1 MATQHPHWLPVIAV
15 PNFITIAEECD
26 CICYD
31 GKSHGPCCCHGSKDS
46 ALSKKTVKQI
56 SVNETQ
62 SVSPLEEFDGIEDIL
77 AVSHVTEKILPKKRP
92 PLLRAKTLP
101 AIITPSLSIIQA
113 QLDSTRSP
121 GNKSE
126 NNCQIKLSPSH
137 IKAKRSSSSSF
148 LRGKTQEPNSLN
160 LLVLEDDKNSSSKS
174 LSVSPVSPR
183 HHYGAASKQK
193 CESSG
198 TPLTRVGF
206 TKLARLL
213 TSKDKTT
220 ENTNT
225 SPQAKKG
232 AITVRKAS
240 SIDSLLNV
248 STQNTELSTS
258 VDTQGNNITSSGVT
272 TGGLVVPNNK
282 HLTFSPSVPAQLE
295 NQKKA
300 VVPLSPNMPNKLI
313 KAIPGVRQGSVDLLF
328 EGLALTKAERKKL
341 EKLNKFN
348 IDLQALFVAVEHE
361 NIERVQTIFET
372 TDVDINSINGD
383 GFTPLDI
390 ALMTNS
396 ASMVKLLQSHGG
408 RESTKFPTK
417 ECRSR
422 HINALVEEAER
433 YIEELKSCLVSAS
446 TNTSFTAPLLKE
458 KERQLTLW
466 QRRYELLKKMRTGFE
481 QIRIP
486 DPPKLVHLEV
496 AGTDSLKIKIEESQ
510 TAKIPETSVTK
521 YKVECSDVEDFSSL
535 VTSQEVT
542 DIQRLEVVI
551 TNLVHG
557 STYYVQVAAGNSK
570 GLSSYQKTSPISAVP
585 SSWRD
590 LDNREARG
598 VGQLRKL
605 DDLFHQI
612 INSRPAH
619 AAEVKVSTEP
629 SDTPHQ
635 QRRQMKKSIK
645 NLFTSAPNFQKN
657 MKRGVYLACLFY
669 HEDKILVTTEQM
681 IPVLEVDESYPPFL
695 HAHFHWLMKVAC
707 TWEDVKTLRQ
717 DMEKSHSASTL
728 HFRSKLL
735 QAIEQMQAALGTR
748 DIGQLFYKP
757 FKDTEG
763 TLVITT
769 VRYVSDLKS
778 QKNLSVRWLPLSKIQ
793 RTLPSVNTS
802 DYGEAPSVSEQLLS
816 SLQEIITYNEVSCL
830 RLSRGLY
837 LGYVKLKSSVD
848 VIRVLVPWKAP
859 NVLPFCRIRE
869 NPHVA
874 KEEWEWLQVLANDE
888 QSGSP
893 TTVQQRF
900 QKLLTS
906 AVKNL
911 CSHYSIPADQIGAH
925 RIYEA
930 EVIELSPDV
939 SFVLMMPPLDS
950 VCSVPG
956 QSDELTSRADCIPL
970 PVQIFEMIHMK
981 TYNSSFIARYSRLS
995 SILEMD
1001 TMLAQHAQR
1010 EAFSS
1015 SEITLAK
1022 HRLNQLQEFQIQVD
1036 NTWRAMRWIMDVL
1049 TFARDKQSNCGI
1061 SLDHILIQD
1070 IGPPSPQ
1077 SSPQQSS
1084 VQNLFSY
1091 GREECKLS
1099 PDTSLK
1105 IVSSSSLESTE
1116 CRYKEIR
1123 RSASTSRL
1131 LKNNSKPETDMNDSA
1146 DLYSPKDTSVNLV
1159 ANTVEV
1165 DFKED
1170 CVTITPHPDSSHKET
1185 VDENE
1190 EKEQNQEWLL
1200 DLPDCIVLSNNES
1213 LRSSITDSIRSL
1225 SSHEA
1230 DGVQADEEASEK
1242 TSVYSKDS
1250 ACSIGEGT
1258 QPCQNNSVSEEE
1270 TSDSDFFKRPSSS
1283 NSNSSNGS
1291 NPSTAQPDILR
1302 IYIAYESG
1310 LPSGTSVKLHVSPHT
1325 TAREIVDLVVKQLN
1339 MAVILKGRGGP
1350 IYAAAQLKNFCLTA
1364 VLGTRERCL
1373 SDDFQPLSLQN
1384 PWTKGKLFVRIKS
1397 DITDSSKQ

>member
-1 MATQHPHWLPVIAV
+1 MHPLPRAQ
-15 PNFITIAEECD
+15 
-26 CICYD
+26 
-31 GKSHGPCCCHGSKDS
+31 S
-46 ALSKKTVKQI
+46 ALVNNIPMKKPLQEVGYRLSLWRKPYLER
-56 SVNETQ
+56 SQ
-62 SVSPLEEFDGIEDIL
+62 SEDIVHREVNKML
-77 AVSHVTEKILPKKRP
+77 MCENLSRSRRATFNRGLTLDYTVT
-92 PLLRAKTLP
+92 
-101 AIITPSLSIIQA
+101 
-113 QLDSTRSP
+113 
-121 GNKSE
+121 
-126 NNCQIKLSPSH
+126 H
-137 IKAKRSSSSSF
+137 
-148 LRGKTQEPNSLN
+148 SLN
-160 LLVLEDDKNSSSKS
+160 LLVLEDDRNSSSSRS

-193 CESSG
+193 YESSG

-248 STQNTELSTS
+248 SSQNTELSS
-258 VDTQGNNITSSGVT
+258 SLDTQGNNIPYSGAT

-282 HLTFSPSVPAQLE
+282 HLPFSPSVPAQLE

-300 VVPLSPNMPNKLI
+300 VVPLSPAMPNKLI

-361 NIERVQTIFET
+361 NVERVQTIFET
-372 TDVDINSINGD
+372 TDVDVNSVNGD

-396 ASMVKLLQSHGG
+396 ASMVKLLQSRGG

-417 ECRSR
+417 ECRSS
-422 HINALVEEAER
+422 HISTLVEEAER
-433 YIEELKSCLVSAS
+433 CIEELKSCLVSAS
-446 TNTSFTAPLLKE
+446 TNTSFTAPLFKE
-458 KERQLTLW
+458 KERQLALW
-466 QRRYELLKKMRTGFE
+466 QRRHELLKRMGKGFE
-481 QIRIP
+481 QIRVP
-486 DPPKLVHLEV
+486 DLPKLVHLEV
-496 AGTDSLKIKIEESQ
+496 AGTDSLKIRIEESQ
-510 TAKIPETSVTK
+510 TAKAPETIVTK
-521 YKVECSDVEDFSSL
+521 YKVVCSTVEDFSSL

-542 DIQRLEVVI
+542 DVQRLEVVV

-557 STYYVQVAAGNSK
+557 STYYIQVAAGNSK
-570 GLSSYQKTSPISAVP
+570 GFSSFQKTYPISAVP

-619 AAEVKVSTEP
+619 ASEVKVSTEP

-635 QRRQMKKSIK
+635 QRRQMKKSLK
-645 NLFTSAPNFQKN
+645 NLFTSSPNFQKN

-669 HEDKILVTTEQM
+669 HEDKILVTTEETL
-681 IPVLEVDESYPPFL
+681 PVLEVDESYPPFL
-695 HAHFHWLMKVAC
+695 HADFHWLMKVAC

-735 QAIEQMQAALGTR
+735 QAIEQMQAALGTH
-748 DIGQLFYKP
+748 DMGQLFYKP

-769 VRYVSDLKS
+769 VKYVSDLKS

-793 RTLPSVNTS
+793 RKLPSIITGDCGETPSVN
-802 DYGEAPSVSEQLLS
+802 EQLLS
-816 SLQEIITYNEVSCL
+816 SLQEIIIYNQVSCL
-830 RLSRGLY
+830 HLSRGLY

-874 KEEWEWLQVLANDE
+874 KEEWEWMQALANDE
-888 QSGSP
+888 QSDSP

-911 CSHYSIPADQIGAH
+911 CSHYSIPADQIGTH

-956 QSDELTSRADCIPL
+956 QSDELTSRTDCIPL

-981 TYNSSFIARYSRLS
+981 TYNPNFIARYSRLS

-1010 EAFSS
+1010 KAFSS
-1015 SEITLAK
+1015 SEVTSAK

-1061 SLDHILIQD
+1061 SLDHIMIQD
-1070 IGPPSPQ
+1070 TGSPSPQ
-1077 SSPQQSS
+1077 SSPRQSS
-1084 VQNLFSY
+1084 VQDIFSY
-1091 GREECKLS
+1091 KREECRLS

-1105 IVSSSSLESTE
+1105 IASSSSLQNTE

-1146 DLYSPKDTSVNLV
+1146 DLYSPKDTSFNLV

-1165 DFKED
+1165 DSEED
-1170 CVTITPHPDSSHKET
+1170 QLTITHHPDSSQNTNMGE
-1185 VDENE
+1185 DE
-1190 EKEQNQEWLL
+1190 EKERKQEWLL

-1242 TSVYSKDS
+1242 ASVYSKDS

-1258 QPCQNNSVSEEE
+1258 QLCQNNSVSEEE

-1291 NPSTAQPDILR
+1291 NPSAAQPDILR